1 MAKQPLTENQK
12 IIHSDILRYKKNKLP
27 ATFALLGLVFNCLYF
42 MLIYGIYNSFFY
54 KIDIGL
60 SVLITLI
67 SLLAMFLSS
76 EGIKGYSKKY
86 AILLIVLAVV
96 QVVRIF
102 FLPLQGLR
110 HDALWNE
117 NVFNSAVRYFGVD
130 LSQGVLFAI
139 LVVYLVASAAFLV
152 ASAVLGYINC
162 VRLENISKK
171 IEKGEVDIMEVVKAM
186 DAEDEAK
193 AKEASE
199 AEVKVAET
207 EVQPTEEEVQ

>member
-42 MLIYGIYNSFFY
+42 MLMYGVFNNYFY

-60 SVLITLI
+60 SVLITLV

-76 EGIKGYSKKY
+76 EGIKGYNKKY
-86 AILLIVLAVV
+86 SIVLIVLAAI
-96 QVVRIF
+96 QIIRIF
-102 FLPLQGLR
+102 FFPLQGLR
-110 HDALWNE
+110 HDALWNT
-117 NVFNSAVRYFGVD
+117 NVFNSAIRYFGID
-130 LSQGVLFAI
+130 LSQGVAFTL

-162 VRLENISKK
+162 MRLESIKKK
-171 IEKGEVDIMEVVKAM
+171 IESGEVDIMEVVKQM
-186 DAEDEAK
+186 DAEDA
-193 AKEASE
+193 AKEKVQAE
-199 AEVKVAET
+199 A
-207 EVQPTEEEVQ
+207 QPEHEEVQ